1 MAKVCNFGRWPDSL
15 CLLWCEGS
23 VWAYIGRWGLA
34 LNKDICEA
42 FCGEWSLTIWT
53 LQHNW
58 SLKYGY
64 GRSYYVFPL
73 HISSSL
79 HEGGPYN
86 FCCIFLLSHMKVDP
100 TSVGSTF
107 MWGKRNMQR
116 KQDEFFLDT
125 KTNTNKDKTWHD
137 TLILKKLGYSTT

>member
-58 SLKYGY
+58 SLKNVHISMIFTYKVWIREKLFCISVAY
-64 GRSYYVFPL
+64 FFSLTWRWTSQFPL
-73 HISSSL
+73 HISFPWRRI
-79 HEGGPYN
+79 HFDEM
-86 FCCIFLLSHMKVDP
+86 LLIWKER
-100 TSVGSTF
+100 F
-107 MWGKRNMQR
+107 GKAFW
-116 KQDEFFLDT
+116 QDVKEILFF
-125 KTNTNKDKTWHD
+125 
-137 TLILKKLGYSTT
+137 

>member
-1 MAKVCNFGRWPDSL
+1 MGKVCNFGRWPDSL

-58 SLKYGY
+58 SLKNVHISMIFTYKVWIREKLFCISVAY
-64 GRSYYVFPL
+64 FFSLTWRWTSQFPL
-73 HISSSL
+73 HISSLS
-79 HEGGPYN
+79 HEGGPHKCGVHLHVREKKYATETGW
-86 FCCIFLLSHMKVDP
+86 IFPGH
-100 TSVGSTF
+100 
-107 MWGKRNMQR
+107 
-116 KQDEFFLDT
+116 
-125 KTNTNKDKTWHD
+125 KDQ
-137 TLILKKLGYSTT
+137 Y

>member
-58 SLKYGY
+58 SLKNVHISMIFTYKVWIWEKLFCISVAY
-64 GRSYYVFPL
+64 FFSLIWRWTSQFPL
-73 HISSSL
+73 HISS
-79 HEGGPYN
+79 
-86 FCCIFLLSHMKVDP
+86 LSHEDGPHKGEEICNGNRMNFSW
-100 TSVGSTF
+100 T
-107 MWGKRNMQR
+107 QR
-116 KQDEFFLDT
+116 PILIRT
-125 KTNTNKDKTWHD
+125 KHDKTR
-137 TLILKKLGYSTT
+137 

>member
-42 FCGEWSLTIWT
+42 FCGDWSLPIWT

-58 SLKYGY
+58 SLKNVNISMIYTYKVWIREKLFCISVACFFSLTWRWTPQVWGPS
-64 GRSYYVFPL
+64 SY
-73 HISSSL
+73 
-79 HEGGPYN
+79 EGEEICNGNRVN
-86 FCCIFLLSHMKVDP
+86 FSW
-100 TSVGSTF
+100 T
-107 MWGKRNMQR
+107 QR
-116 KQDEFFLDT
+116 PILIKT
-125 KTNTNKDKTWHD
+125 KHD
-137 TLILKKLGYSTT
+137 MTR